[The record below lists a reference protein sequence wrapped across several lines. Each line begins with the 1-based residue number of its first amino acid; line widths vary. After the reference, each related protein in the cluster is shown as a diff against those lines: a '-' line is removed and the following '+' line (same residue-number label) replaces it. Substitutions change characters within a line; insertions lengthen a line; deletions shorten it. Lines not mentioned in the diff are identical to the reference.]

1 MSSHTRNWILLLLL
15 VVTIAALGGCDRVS
29 DREWPTRE
37 AGFPVTGGPAKIVD
51 EASPEQPSAAPTATL
66 QPTSEVAVE
75 SEATTPPTDVAAEQ
89 GESAPSEPEP
99 AASDSEATASTT
111 EALTSGSAM
120 ADITSSLQGL
130 PIDDFF
136 EESYKQLLLRS
147 PESLTAYGITKSY
160 GLRNDRLNDLSDA
173 FMCETQA
180 LEIAIL
186 DLLRAYDRA
195 ALTPEQQVSYDIYE
209 WYLDNRVRGHTFM
222 YHNYMVHH
230 FLGSY
235 HDELIRS
242 LTEVHPI
249 TDKGDVEDYIT
260 RLSGVDEQVVQVIES
275 LKLREEAG
283 IVAPKFIVQMTLPG
297 LRDLAGGSA
306 HLSPFYTAFKEK
318 LNALE
323 SLTEA
328 EKQTF
333 QDAAVREISESVQ
346 PAFQSLVEQVEHT
359 QTVATHDAGVWSL
372 PDGKAYYAHML
383 RQETSTD
390 LTPEEIHEMGL
401 AEVDRIQ
408 AEMRQVFSD
417 LGYPEDETLGN
428 LMGRAI
434 EEGGYYDVR
443 TQEATDKTIQEVEE
457 LLDEADRRADE
468 VFDLR
473 PAAKVKVI
481 ADEAFGGGG
490 FYVLPSRDGSR
501 PGAYHS
507 GVGGSWVPKFN
518 LPTIAYHEA
527 VPGHHFQIALAQ
539 EMDLPAFR
547 GDLVLNGYAEG
558 WALYAERLA
567 WELGLYDDDPY
578 GNIGRLQ
585 LELLR
590 AVRLVADTGVHAQ
603 GWTREGAKIYLE
615 EALGDPSG
623 RWSHE
628 IDRYVVLPAQATG
641 YKVGMLKILELR
653 QQAMDALGDQFDI
666 KEFHNVVLG
675 NGSIPLE
682 ILEQL
687 VQDYIDTNH

>member
-1 MSSHTRNWILLLLL
+1 
-15 VVTIAALGGCDRVS
+15 V
-29 DREWPTRE
+29 
-37 AGFPVTGGPAKIVD
+37 FPVTGGPAKIVT
-51 EASPEQPSAAPTATL
+51 AVPPERAAVAPNPTPAAT
-66 QPTSEVAVE
+66 VE
-75 SEATTPPTDVAAEQ
+75 AAE
-89 GESAPSEPEP
+89 SSPAVADI
-99 AASDSEATASTT
+99 AAS
-111 EALTSGSAM
+111 
-120 ADITSSLQGL
+120 LQSL

-147 PESLTAYGITKSY
+147 PESLTAYGIAKSY
-160 GLRNDRLNDLSDA
+160 GLRNDRLNDLSDV
-173 FMCETQA
+173 FIRETQE
-180 LEIAIL
+180 LEVAVL
-186 DLLRAYDRA
+186 DLLRAYDQA
-195 ALTPEQQVSYDIYE
+195 SLTPEQQVSYDVYK
-209 WYLDNRVRGHTFM
+209 WYLDNRVRGHRFM
-222 YHNYMVHH
+222 YHNYLVHH

-249 TDKGDVEDYIT
+249 TEKGDVEDYIT
-260 RLSGVDEQVVQVIES
+260 RLSGVDEQVAQVIEG

-283 IVAPKFIVQMTLPG
+283 IIAPKFILNMTLPG
-297 LRDLAGGSA
+297 LRDLAGGA
-306 HLSPFYTAFKEK
+306 PHVSPFYTAFKKK

-323 SLTEA
+323 GLSEA
-328 EKQTF
+328 EKKTF
-333 QDAAVREISESVQ
+333 LEAAVKEVGESVQ
-346 PAFQSLVEQVEHT
+346 PAFQSLVEQVEHL
-359 QTVATHDAGVWSL
+359 QKVATDEAGVWKL
-372 PDGKAYYAHML
+372 PDGDAYYAHML

-390 LTPEEIHEMGL
+390 LTPEEIHELGL

-408 AEMRQVFSD
+408 AEMRQTFDD
-417 LGYPEDETLGN
+417 LGYPEDETLGS

-443 TQEATDKTIQEVEE
+443 TEEATEKTIEAVVA
-457 LLDEADRRADE
+457 LLDEAEQRAEE

-473 PAAKVKVI
+473 PVAKVKVVP
-481 ADEAFGGGG
+481 DPSFGGGG
-490 FYVLPSRDGSR
+490 YYVLPSRDGSR

-567 WELGLYDDDPY
+567 WELGLYDENPY

-590 AVRLVADTGVHAQ
+590 AVRLVADTGIHAK
-603 GWTREGAKIYLE
+603 GWTREGAKVYLE
-615 EALGDPSG
+615 ESLGDPSG
-623 RWSHE
+623 RWAHE
-628 IDRYVVLPAQATG
+628 IDRYTVAPGQATG

-653 QQAMDALGDQFDI
+653 QMAMEALGDQFDI
-666 KEFHNVVLG
+666 KDFHNVVLG

-682 ILEQL
+682 MLERL
-687 VQDYIDTNH
+687 VQDYVDARR

>member
-1 MSSHTRNWILLLLL
+1 
-15 VVTIAALGGCDRVS
+15 
-29 DREWPTRE
+29 
-37 AGFPVTGGPAKIVD
+37 
-51 EASPEQPSAAPTATL
+51 
-66 QPTSEVAVE
+66 
-75 SEATTPPTDVAAEQ
+75 
-89 GESAPSEPEP
+89 
-99 AASDSEATASTT
+99 
-111 EALTSGSAM
+111 
-120 ADITSSLQGL
+120 
-130 PIDDFF
+130 
-136 EESYKQLLLRS
+136 
-147 PESLTAYGITKSY
+147 
-160 GLRNDRLNDLSDA
+160 
-173 FMCETQA
+173 
-180 LEIAIL
+180 
-186 DLLRAYDRA
+186 
-195 ALTPEQQVSYDIYE
+195 
-209 WYLDNRVRGHTFM
+209 M
-222 YHNYMVHH
+222 YHNYLVHH

-249 TDKGDVEDYIT
+249 TERGDVEDYIS
-260 RLSGVDEQVVQVIES
+260 RLARVNEQVGQVVEG
-275 LKLREEAG
+275 LRLREEAG
-283 IVAPKFIVQMTLPG
+283 IVPPKFIIEMTLPA

-306 HLSPFYTAFKEK
+306 HLTPFHTAFKEK
-318 LNALE
+318 LNDLE
-323 SLTEA
+323 GMSEF
-328 EKQTF
+328 EKQSF
-333 QDAAVREISESVQ
+333 QEAAVEEIGDSVQ
-346 PAFQSLVEQVEHT
+346 PAFQSLVEQVEHLR
-359 QTVATHDAGVWSL
+359 TVATGDAGAWKL
-372 PDGKAYYAHML
+372 PDSDAYYAHML

-390 LTPEEIHEMGL
+390 LTLEEIHELGL

-408 AEMRQVFSD
+408 AEMRQVFD
-417 LGYPEDETLGN
+417 ELGYPQDEGLGD

-434 EEGGYYDVR
+434 EEGGFYDVR
-443 TQEATDKTIQEVEE
+443 TEAATDKIIQAVEA
-457 LLDEADRRADE
+457 LLDEVDQRADE

-473 PAAKVKVI
+473 PAAKVKVV
-481 ADEAFGGGG
+481 ADPAFGGGG
-490 FYVLPSRDGSR
+490 YYVLPSRDGSR

-567 WELGLYDDDPY
+567 WELGLYDDDVPGSGPY

-590 AVRLVADTGVHAQ
+590 AVRLVADTGIHAK

-628 IDRYVVLPAQATG
+628 IDRYIVLPAQATG
-641 YKVGMLKILELR
+641 YKVGMIKILELR
-653 QQAMDALGDQFDI
+653 QQAMDALGEQFDL

-682 ILEQL
+682 ILERL
-687 VQDYIDTNH
+687 VQDYIDTNR